1 MNTLIHNI
9 YMDKY
14 CPHTTPKHCFYCICS
29 GTGAT
34 GRSSSSYS
42 SLNKPPPFNV
52 SKPSTKLD
60 INTVSRPSVTHKARV
75 LYDYDAAEDD
85 EISLLADEVGQEA
98 WPR

>member
-1 MNTLIHNI
+1 
-9 YMDKY
+9 MDKY
-14 CPHTTPKHCFYCICS
+14 CPHATPKHCFYRICS

-42 SLNKPPPFNV
+42 SLSKPPPFNV